1 MNRPRIAFTNRWMF
15 GRGVLDESVCKD
27 VIRCVLG
34 IEAERIEYLNA
45 EQVLEPAIDSR
56 GVRMDVYAR
65 EANRVYDIEMQA
77 GAEPLIGQRFRYY
90 QSALDTTALA
100 PGKDYDELPES
111 FIIFMCAYDP
121 FDRGI
126 PLYTLERHCREAPVL
141 TVDCTAH
148 LIALNARAWDAL
160 PYGALRDLLQY
171 TQNGSVGSDPLVRRI
186 DRIVT
191 EANDDRK
198 WVSKVFYCVS
208 TIEEND
214 ARRARILERLALK
227 KGLEE
232 GRTRGLEEGRT
243 RGLEEGRAQGRE
255 EGRAEGRAEGREEGR
270 AEGHAEGV
278 AAAEARYGALVDR
291 LLAERRLDDLHA
303 ITSDDGRRAELLAEF
318 GL

>member
-15 GRGVLDESVCKD
+15 GRVMLDESVCKD

-45 EQVLEPAIDSR
+45 GQVLEPAIDSR

-126 PLYTLERHCREAPVL
+126 PLYTLERHCREAPDL
-141 TVDCTAH
+141 TVDCNAH
-148 LIALNARAWDAL
+148 WIALNARAWDAL
-160 PYGALRDLLQY
+160 PDGALRDLLHY
-171 TQNGSVGSDPLVRRI
+171 TQNGSIGASSLVQRI
-186 DRIVT
+186 DEIVAK
-191 EANDDRK
+191 ANNDRK
-198 WVSKVFYCVS
+198 WVDKVFYCVS

-214 ARRARILERLALK
+214 ARRARILERLARK

-232 GRTRGLEEGRT
+232 GREEGREQ
-243 RGLEEGRAQGRE
+243 GLA
-255 EGRAEGRAEGREEGR
+255 EGRAEGRAEGAKE
-270 AEGHAEGV
+270 
-278 AAAEARYGALVDR
+278 AEARYSFLVEH
-291 LLAERRLDDLHA
+291 LLAEGRLDDLRMA
-303 ITSDDGRRAELLAEF
+303 TSDEARRTALFEEF

>member
-1 MNRPRIAFTNRWMF
+1 MP
-15 GRGVLDESVCKD
+15 D
-27 VIRCVLG
+27 
-34 IEAERIEYLNA
+34 
-45 EQVLEPAIDSR
+45 
-56 GVRMDVYAR
+56 
-65 EANRVYDIEMQA
+65 
-77 GAEPLIGQRFRYY
+77 
-90 QSALDTTALA
+90 
-100 PGKDYDELPES
+100 
-111 FIIFMCAYDP
+111 
-121 FDRGI
+121 
-126 PLYTLERHCREAPVL
+126 
-141 TVDCTAH
+141 
-148 LIALNARAWDAL
+148 
-160 PYGALRDLLQY
+160 GALRDLLHY

-243 RGLEEGRAQGRE
+243 QGLEEGRAQGRE

-303 ITSDDGRRAELLAEF
+303 ITSDDSRRAELLAEF

>member
-1 MNRPRIAFTNRWMF
+1 MP
-15 GRGVLDESVCKD
+15 D
-27 VIRCVLG
+27 
-34 IEAERIEYLNA
+34 
-45 EQVLEPAIDSR
+45 
-56 GVRMDVYAR
+56 
-65 EANRVYDIEMQA
+65 
-77 GAEPLIGQRFRYY
+77 
-90 QSALDTTALA
+90 
-100 PGKDYDELPES
+100 
-111 FIIFMCAYDP
+111 
-121 FDRGI
+121 
-126 PLYTLERHCREAPVL
+126 
-141 TVDCTAH
+141 
-148 LIALNARAWDAL
+148 
-160 PYGALRDLLQY
+160 GALRDLLHY

-232 GRTRGLEEGRT
+232 GRTRGLEEGR
-243 RGLEEGRAQGRE
+243 AQGRE

-291 LLAERRLDDLHA
+291 LLAEGRLDDLHA